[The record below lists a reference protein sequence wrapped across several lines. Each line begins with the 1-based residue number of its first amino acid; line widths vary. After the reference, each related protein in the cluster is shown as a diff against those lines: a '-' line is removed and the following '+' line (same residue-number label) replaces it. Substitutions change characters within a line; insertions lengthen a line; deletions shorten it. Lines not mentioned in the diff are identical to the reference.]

1 MRLLLAEDELAL
13 SKALTAILERN
24 NYSVDAAYDGQEA
37 LEYLEADNYDGVILD
52 IMMPKVDGITVLKEI
67 RKRGNLIPVLLL
79 TAKSEVDDKVL
90 GLELGADDY
99 ITKPFSV
106 RELLA
111 RVKANIRRSE
121 MVAAGPAAQAAGQ
134 RVELG
139 RISIDTELMVAYKDG
154 RALELTQREYELLK
168 FLGSQRGKV
177 FSREALMEH
186 VWNYEGYVGDVRAV
200 DVAVRR
206 LREKI
211 EDDPASPQFIVTRR
225 GMGYFFNA

>member
-1 MRLLLAEDELAL
+1 M
-13 SKALTAILERN
+13 
-24 NYSVDAAYDGQEA
+24 
-37 LEYLEADNYDGVILD
+37 
-52 IMMPKVDGITVLKEI
+52 
-67 RKRGNLIPVLLL
+67 
-79 TAKSEVDDKVL
+79 
-90 GLELGADDY
+90 
-99 ITKPFSV
+99 
-106 RELLA
+106 
-111 RVKANIRRSE
+111 
-121 MVAAGPAAQAAGQ
+121 
-134 RVELG
+134 
-139 RISIDTELMVAYKDG
+139 AYKDG

-168 FLGSQRGKV
+168 CLGSQRGKV